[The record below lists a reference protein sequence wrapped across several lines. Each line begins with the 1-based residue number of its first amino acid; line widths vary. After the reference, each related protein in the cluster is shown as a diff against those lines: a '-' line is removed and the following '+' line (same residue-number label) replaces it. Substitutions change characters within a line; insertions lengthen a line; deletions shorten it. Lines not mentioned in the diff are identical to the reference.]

1 MEVKAIQAQITI
13 AMLRLLF
20 WVALCA
26 GDHYSG
32 LHKICNIYRLDKV
45 TKEELFKKTD
55 GMNMS
60 LTTKNRRL

>member
-1 MEVKAIQAQITI
+1 
-13 AMLRLLF
+13 MLRLLF

-26 GDHYSG
+26 GDQYSG
-32 LHKICNIYRLDKV
+32 LHKICNIYWLDKV
-45 TKEELFKKTD
+45 TKEELFKETD

>member
-1 MEVKAIQAQITI
+1 
-13 AMLRLLF
+13 MLRLLF

-26 GDHYSG
+26 GDHYSD
-32 LHKICNIYRLDKV
+32 LHKICNIYWLDKV